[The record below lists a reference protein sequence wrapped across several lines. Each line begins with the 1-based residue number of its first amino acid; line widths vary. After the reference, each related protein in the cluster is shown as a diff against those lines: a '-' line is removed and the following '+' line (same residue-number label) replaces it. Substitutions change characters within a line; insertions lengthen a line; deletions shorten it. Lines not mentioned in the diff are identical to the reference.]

1 MIAPATALETL
12 EFTCVIELFT
22 LLKVEVSI
30 LEQVVQLLMVVFA
43 IVKPVVTKPPPIR
56 VIEPVPKGPETTELP
71 EVTLFAPATRSPR
84 YE

>member
-43 IVKPVVTKPPPIR
+43 IVYPLLLTPPPIK
-56 VIEPVPKGPETTELP
+56 VTAPVPNGPETIVPVVGVEL
-71 EVTLFAPATRSPR
+71 APAIRSPK
-84 YE
+84 YA